1 MSRLDASQVE
11 AGGEIARSP
20 RSPSFPQPTTA
31 AEATTQATQ
40 AAQSSVPAES
50 SADDV
55 KRAATQLEAHMQ
67 SMNRYLE
74 FRVDQESGRT
84 VVTVKDKTTGEI
96 IRQIPSEE
104 IMRLAH
110 NLGGKAATGLL
121 DQTV

>member
-31 AEATTQATQ
+31 AEATQAQ
-40 AAQSSVPAES
+40 KPAAQPANVAEA
-50 SADDV
+50 SAEEV
-55 KRAATQLEAHMQ
+55 QRAAQQLETFMQ

-74 FRVDQESGRT
+74 FRVDEDSGRT
-84 VVTVKDKTTGEI
+84 VVTVKDRATGDT

-104 IMRLAH
+104 VLRLAQ
-110 NLGGKAATGLL
+110 NLGGKAHTGLI